1 MFDKD
6 NKNIELLFERV
17 MTGGPGGSGSDRHR
31 LPAFASDITQSKQMN
46 LSVDSKGLG
55 TKLITMFLTFGLGD
69 DVNEFI
75 YQIGKAGEL
84 DNVTNFLHFIHNTP
98 GKFTKESRDASKQLL
113 DRIKP
118 GWDVSTNED
127 DEIRSFDE
135 IQDEI
140 RNHPG
145 RKALDDHKERMQQK
159 GPVKINIKAGEEY
172 LKNQLK
178 KSGQ

>member
-6 NKNIELLFERV
+6 QKNIELLFERV
-17 MTGGPGGSGSDRHR
+17 MTGGPGGGGSDRHR
-31 LPAFASDITQSKQMN
+31 LPAFASDITQGKQMN

-98 GKFTKESRDASKQLL
+98 GKFTKESRDAAKQLL

-178 KSGQ
+178 KSAQ

>member
-1 MFDKD
+1 M
-6 NKNIELLFERV
+6 
-17 MTGGPGGSGSDRHR
+17 
-31 LPAFASDITQSKQMN
+31 
-46 LSVDSKGLG
+46 
-55 TKLITMFLTFGLGD
+55 
-69 DVNEFI
+69 
-75 YQIGKAGEL
+75 
-84 DNVTNFLHFIHNTP
+84 NFLVDGN
-98 GKFTKESRDASKQLL
+98 KSRWIYSASKQLL

-159 GPVKINIKAGEEY
+159 GPVKINGGIK
-172 LKNQLK
+172 
-178 KSGQ
+178 

>member
-17 MTGGPGGSGSDRHR
+17 MTGGPGGGGSDRHR
-31 LPAFASDITQSKQMN
+31 LPAFPSDITQGKQMN

-55 TKLITMFLTFGLGD
+55 TKLITMFLTFGFGHD
-69 DVNEFI
+69 INEFI
-75 YQIGKAGEL
+75 FQIGKAGEL
-84 DNVTNFLHFIHNTP
+84 DNVVNFLHFIHNTP
-98 GKFTKESRDASKQLL
+98 GKFTKESRDAAKQLL
-113 DRIKP
+113 DRLKP